1 MYSRLMKLEIY
12 LLTIDTVESK
22 VKSSQVRVA
31 HSGATST
38 NFYTKGTIIVILLM
52 QSCTSFTAAAEG
64 AGLALYSYD
73 TLKSSKKLQVDL
85 QLHDHVKKS
94 NLQR

>member
-1 MYSRLMKLEIY
+1 
-12 LLTIDTVESK
+12 
-22 VKSSQVRVA
+22 
-31 HSGATST
+31 
-38 NFYTKGTIIVILLM
+38 M